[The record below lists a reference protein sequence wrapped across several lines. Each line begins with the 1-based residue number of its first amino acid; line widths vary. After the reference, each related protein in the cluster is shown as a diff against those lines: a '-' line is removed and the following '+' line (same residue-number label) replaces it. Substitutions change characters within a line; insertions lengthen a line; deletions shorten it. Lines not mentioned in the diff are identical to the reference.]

1 MKIVVLAGGLSPE
14 RDVSLSSGS
23 LIANSLS
30 RSGHKVVL
38 LDSFFGADVPC
49 DIEEMF
55 RSDVEYS
62 YCIPEEAP
70 DLEKLQNE
78 HPENQGAVIGKNVI
92 EICKHADIVF
102 MAMHGA
108 AGENG
113 QIQALFDLYGVKYT
127 GSGYEGSLLSMNK
140 CISKEIMLQYGIP
153 TAPGIFA
160 RSDIH
165 TVREIIDEVESKLGY
180 PCVVKPSSCGSS
192 VGVSIVDKREALE
205 MALRLGMEYGK
216 ELVIEKKITGRE
228 FSVGVLNGRAL
239 LPIEIIPKAGFY
251 DYKNKYQDN
260 MTIEVCPA
268 NITDGEKEL
277 MQSLA
282 LAAHRALRLGSYS
295 RADFIL
301 EEGTGNAYCLEV
313 NTLPGMTPASLLPK
327 EAAAE
332 GISYDELCNIIAG
345 A

>member
-38 LDSFFGADVPC
+38 LDSFLGADVPL
-49 DIEEMF
+49 DIDDMF

-62 YCIPEEAP
+62 YAIPEVAP
-70 DLEKLQNE
+70 DLEKLKNE
-78 HPENQGAVIGKNVI
+78 HPENKGSMIGKNVV
-92 EICKHADIVF
+92 EICRHADVVF

-113 QIQALFDLYGVKYT
+113 QIQALFDLCGIKYT

-153 TAPGIFA
+153 TAPGIL
-160 RSDIH
+160 
-165 TVREIIDEVESKLGY
+165 VRCDMNTICEIIDEVDSKVGY

-192 VGVSIVDKREALE
+192 VGVSIVDSREELE
-205 MALRLGMEYGK
+205 MALKLSMEYGN
-216 ELVIEKKITGRE
+216 ELVIEKKISGRE
-228 FSVGVLNGRAL
+228 FSVGVLNGKAL

-260 MTIEVCPA
+260 MTVEVCPA
-268 NITDGEKEL
+268 NITSGETSL
-277 MQSLA
+277 MQRIA
-282 LAAHRALRLGSYS
+282 LEAHRALRLGTYS

-301 EEGTGNAYCLEV
+301 EASSGKAYCLEV